1 MSQRKTFKTLVVAG
15 LGLALIAAAT
25 PAFAREK
32 IIPADKLFPY
42 LDKFMKVPAQERSRM
57 RLRYVLRSEG
67 KPFGGVKVSLVE
79 TNGATT
85 VLPVGDDGEFDR
97 LPTLAQLNGKAKV
110 VVDVP
115 ADKKFGISMIP
126 APVLKLAQEYDAR
139 DLALTVSES
148 NAAMRKA
155 AGPALSLMVPK
166 LPGIGF
172 IGAQSG
178 QIVYGD
184 GRQAALEIV
193 GGVPVFYPEA
203 HKGAARVKLS
213 RTPTRVAFD
222 DGKK

>member
-1 MSQRKTFKTLVVAG
+1 MTRAKTFKTLAVAG

-25 PAFAREK
+25 PASAREK
-32 IIPADKLFPY
+32 IIPAEKLFPY
-42 LDKFMKVPAQERSRM
+42 LDRFMKVPAQERSRM
-57 RLRYVLRSEG
+57 RLRYLLRSEG
-67 KPFGGVKVSLVE
+67 KPMGGVKVSLLE
-79 TNGATT
+79 ANGATT
-85 VLPVGDDGEFDR
+85 VLPVGEDGEFDR
-97 LPTLAQLNGKAKV
+97 LPTLAQLNSKARV

-115 ADKKFGISMIP
+115 ADKKFSISMMP

-139 DLALTVSES
+139 ELALTVLES

-155 AGPALSLMVPK
+155 AGPGLSLMVPK

-172 IGAQSG
+172 IGAQGG
-178 QIVYGD
+178 QVVYGD
-184 GRQAALEIV
+184 GRNAALDIV

-213 RTPTRVAFD
+213 RAPTRVAFD